1 MVDLVQNQYAPDYVS
16 PPGETLLETLE
27 TIGMSQADL
36 AERTGKAIKTIN
48 EIVQG
53 KAPIT
58 PETALQF
65 ERVLGVPARFW
76 NNREQRYREFL
87 AQAGERERLQAY
99 VGWLKQVPLK
109 AMCQYGWIRC
119 LDDEIEQ
126 LREVLQ
132 FFGVATPDQWQ
143 TIWLSPQASFR
154 RSPAFETDPVAVAAW
169 LRQGELNAQRLSCKT
184 YNATRFR
191 AVLAEVR
198 QLTHQSPEDFQA
210 ELIRL
215 CATAGVAVVFV
226 PELPKVRASGATRW
240 LTPTKALIQLSLRYK
255 SDDHLWFAFFHEAGH
270 LLLHGK
276 REVFIDLDDRN
287 RDGKEQEA
295 DKFAADCLI
304 PAPQWRRFARQTRYS
319 KEQILAFAA
328 EAGVAPGI
336 VVGRLQHDKLLPP
349 SHCNDLKRRLEWAS
363 VTNATVA
370 SKS

>member
-1 MVDLVQNQYAPDYVS
+1 MVNRVQNQYAPDYVS

-87 AQAGERERLQAY
+87 AQAGERERLQTH
-99 VGWLKQVPLK
+99 VGWLKQVPLR
-109 AMCQYGWIRC
+109 AMCQFDWIRC
-119 LDDEIEQ
+119 RDDETEQ

-143 TIWLSPQASFR
+143 AIWLSPQASFR
-154 RSPAFETDPVAVAAW
+154 RSPAFEADPVAVAAW
-169 LRQGELNAQRLSCKT
+169 LRRGELEAQRLSCET
-184 YNATRFR
+184 YDVARFR

-198 QLTHQSPEDFQA
+198 KLTHQSPEVFQA
-210 ELIRL
+210 ELVRL

-240 LTPTKALIQLSLRYK
+240 LTATKALIQLSLCYK
-255 SDDHLWFAFFHEAGH
+255 SDDHLWFTFFHEAGH

-276 REVFIDLDDRN
+276 REVFVDWDDRE
-287 RDGKEQEA
+287 DDDKEQAA

-319 KEQILAFAA
+319 KEQILAFAV
-328 EAGVAPGI
+328 EAGIAPSI
-336 VVGRLQHDKLLPP
+336 VVGRLQHDNLLPP
-349 SHCNDLKRRLEWAS
+349 SHCNDLKRRLDWAS
-363 VTNATVA
+363 DAAAIVA
-370 SKS
+370 KS

>member
-1 MVDLVQNQYAPDYVS
+1 MVKRIENQYTPDYVS

-87 AQAGERERLQAY
+87 AQAGERERLQAF
-99 VGWLKQVPLK
+99 VGWLEQVPIK
-109 AMCQYGWIRC
+109 AMCRLGWIRS
-119 LDDEIEQ
+119 LNDEIEQ

-132 FFGVATPDQWQ
+132 FFGVTTPEQWRA
-143 TIWLSPQASFR
+143 IWLSPQASFR
-154 RSPAFETDPVAVAAW
+154 RSPAFEADPVAVAAW
-169 LRQGELNAQRLSCKT
+169 LRRGELEAQRLPCEP
-184 YNATRFR
+184 YEAARFR

-198 QLTHQSPEDFQA
+198 QLTHHSPDVFQT

-215 CATAGVAVVFV
+215 CAKAGVAVVFV

-255 SDDHLWFAFFHEAGH
+255 SDDHLWFTFFHEAGH

-276 REVFIDLDDRN
+276 REVFIDQDDH
-287 RDGKEQEA
+287 DGDDKERAA
-295 DKFAADCLI
+295 DKFAADYLI

-319 KEQILAFAA
+319 RERIMAFAVD
-328 EAGVAPGI
+328 AGIAPGI

-349 SHCNDLKRRLEWAS
+349 SHCNDLKRRLDWA
-363 VTNATVA
+363 NDATAVVA
-370 SKS
+370 KS

>member
-1 MVDLVQNQYAPDYVS
+1 MVNRIQNQYAPDYVS

-27 TIGMSQADL
+27 TLGMSQADL

-76 NNREQRYREFL
+76 NNREQRYRESL
-87 AQAGERERLQAY
+87 AQAGERERLQAH
-99 VGWLKQVPLK
+99 VGWLKQAPVK
-109 AMCQYGWIRC
+109 AMCQLGWIRC
-119 LDDEIEQ
+119 LADEIEQ

-132 FFGVATPDQWQ
+132 FFGVASPDQWQ
-143 TIWLSPQASFR
+143 AIWLSPQASFR
-154 RSPAFETDPVAVAAW
+154 CSPAFEADPVAVAAW
-169 LRQGELNAQRLSCKT
+169 LRRGEFEAQRLPCEA
-184 YNATRFR
+184 YDVARFR
-191 AVLAEVR
+191 AALTEVR
-198 QLTHQSPEDFQA
+198 QLTQQPPEVFQA

-226 PELPKVRASGATRW
+226 PELPKVHVSGATRW
-240 LTPTKALIQLSLRYK
+240 LTPTKALIQLSLRHK
-255 SDDHLWFAFFHEAGH
+255 SDDHLWFTFFHEAGH
-270 LLLHGK
+270 ILHHGK
-276 REVFIDLDDRN
+276 REFFIDIDDR
-287 RDGKEQEA
+287 DGDDKEQAA

-349 SHCNDLKRRLEWAS
+349 SHCNDLKRRLDWAS
-363 VTNATVA
+363 DAAAVVA
-370 SKS
+370 RT